1 MTMAKTTISSRELN
15 QDVGRAK
22 KAARSGPVVITDRG
36 EPAFVLTTHNEY
48 QRLAK
53 KNRVSL
59 LDALSK
65 TDSGVELQV
74 ADGLFYQK
82 IVRFD

>member
-1 MTMAKTTISSRELN
+1 MPKTTLSSRELN

-22 KAARSGPVVITDRG
+22 NAARNGPVVITDRG
-36 EPAFVLTTHNEY
+36 EPAFVLTTHDEY

-59 LDALSK
+59 LDALVK
-65 TDSGVELQV
+65 TDNGLELQV
-74 ADGLFYQK
+74 PDGLFYQR

>member
-1 MTMAKTTISSRELN
+1 MAKTTISSRELN
-15 QDVGRAK
+15 QDVSRAK
-22 KAARSGPVVITDRG
+22 NAAKNGPVVITDRG
-36 EPAFVLTTHNEY
+36 EPAFVLTTHDEY

-59 LDALSK
+59 LDALVK
-65 TDSGVELQV
+65 TDSGVELQI
-74 ADGLFYQK
+74 ADGLHYRR

>member
-1 MTMAKTTISSRELN
+1 MAKTTISSRELN

-22 KAARSGPVVITDRG
+22 NAARHGPVIITDRG
-36 EPAFVLTTHNEY
+36 EPAFVLTTHDEY

-53 KNRVSL
+53 KNRISL
-59 LDALSK
+59 LDALAK
-65 TDSGVELQV
+65 TDNGVELQV
-74 ADGLFYQK
+74 AEGLFYQR